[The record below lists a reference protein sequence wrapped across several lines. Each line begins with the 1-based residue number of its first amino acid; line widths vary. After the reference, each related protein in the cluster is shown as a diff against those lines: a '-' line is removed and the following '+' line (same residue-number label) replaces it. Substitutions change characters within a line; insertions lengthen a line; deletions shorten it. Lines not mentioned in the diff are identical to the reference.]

1 MKYINY
7 KIFQRQQT
15 NDLITELQESVH
27 YCLRIIM
34 AFKYI
39 FVTLY
44 QDAILT
50 RPFHELHRH

>member
-1 MKYINY
+1 MLTIKL
-7 KIFQRQQT
+7 FERQQT

-27 YCLRIIM
+27 YSLRILM
-34 AFKYI
+34 GFKCI